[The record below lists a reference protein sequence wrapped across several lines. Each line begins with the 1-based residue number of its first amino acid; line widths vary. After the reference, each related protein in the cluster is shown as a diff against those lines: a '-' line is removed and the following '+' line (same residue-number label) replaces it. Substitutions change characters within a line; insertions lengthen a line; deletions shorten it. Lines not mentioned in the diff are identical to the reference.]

1 MGRLRKWGGKYGS
14 SKFFQKKKR
23 EKNENTV
30 EKVNGKQEKK
40 RQKGL

>member
-1 MGRLRKWGGKYGS
+1 MDQANSFK
-14 SKFFQKKKR
+14 KKKR